1 MISYEELLELGYK
14 FLADSRR
21 TYPDRPMD
29 RTFTFTVMH
38 YDRQVGF
45 ARGIGAACDLAEAD
59 YIKNTDSIKI
69 C

>member
-21 TYPDRPMD
+21 IHPDKPVD
-29 RTFTFTVMH
+29 KTFTFTVMH
-38 YDRQVGF
+38 HDRVVGF
-45 ARGIGAACDLAEAD
+45 ARGIDRACDLAESD
-59 YIKNTDSIKI
+59 YRKTGGLIKI